1 MIEQRVITNFE
12 HVNEELAHFHWKVF
26 DEGIMCNVPHAL
38 WGRRKICLQAT
49 KWHWLM
55 YVAVVHG

>member
-38 WGRRKICLQAT
+38 
-49 KWHWLM
+49 
-55 YVAVVHG
+55 